1 MNNVNL
7 IAEARR
13 NAPFSEDGSLLCRL
27 ANALEE
33 AEAILALAEDSK
45 A

>member
-1 MNNVNL
+1 MSNVNL

-13 NAPFSEDGSLLCRL
+13 NAPHSIDGHLLSRL

-33 AEAILALAEDSK
+33 AEAILALAEGG
-45 A
+45 AA